1 MEITDQFVDLCK
13 GLSIRRLPS
22 SFAHLRIHYTANPLK
37 RGDWSVRNSAL
48 YGGIDSPRW
57 QREQEI
63 SYNAYTGQRLWPM
76 LSKDHDVQYDVF
88 DGNWAIYRSIDQG
101 IRHPTVCFDDQ
112 TEILTENGWVYFKKL
127 KKGIKVASINPTSK
141 AIEFQMPTKYINEKY
156 FGDMIKGSRSSK
168 CGADFCVTPN
178 HKMVLGNYKTDRW
191 DFFDADDM
199 PLSRYIPVGWNSV
212 KWKKNGKMFS
222 VPHKNVNRGDYCNK
236 LKPVKRVDFALFV
249 GFWLAEGCLVKG
261 KNTIVKLGQKSF
273 INETRV
279 ILNNL
284 GWNYSEWKRKD
295 GLIEFSIYS
304 QDLYNWLKTETQW
317 QPRKMKRIPREIFG
331 WGSECIRALLDGFS
345 LGDGRKDGSEALF
358 TTVENLADDLQEAY
372 SYLGKATSIHKN
384 KTMRFGNPNASDYL
398 YTVIA
403 QKAQRATVGKL
414 KLFRKQYGGRIYC
427 VEVPNHML
435 VVRRNKRP
443 MVCGNC
449 LWVAVNK
456 YGDRHVFR
464 EFFSVG
470 RSIAENCRMIRGID
484 RDEKIAGSI
493 IDPSTRKRNEVNL
506 TPLISIYAEN
516 GIYAECADNSFAGY
530 DRVGQMI
537 MSTLARK
544 RLRGEEVPQLDEFNL
559 NDALLKQLAEVPA
572 LTFDLR
578 FSNRTFTESSNL
590 RWQESKGDL
599 TQSRPKEKPV
609 DVNDDGP
616 DCVRYACQTVLT
628 YVEPSKK
635 DFSMAEFW
643 KLKQE
648 NIALQES
655 IIKSKV
661 RAYA

>member
-63 SYNAYTGQRLWPM
+63 SYNAYAGQRLWPM
-76 LSKDHDVQYDVF
+76 LSKDHDMQYDVF

-101 IRHPTVCFDDQ
+101 IRHPT
-112 TEILTENGWVYFKKL
+112 
-127 KKGIKVASINPTSK
+127 A
-141 AIEFQMPTKYINEKY
+141 
-156 FGDMIKGSRSSK
+156 
-168 CGADFCVTPN
+168 
-178 HKMVLGNYKTDRW
+178 
-191 DFFDADDM
+191 
-199 PLSRYIPVGWNSV
+199 
-212 KWKKNGKMFS
+212 
-222 VPHKNVNRGDYCNK
+222 
-236 LKPVKRVDFALFV
+236 
-249 GFWLAEGCLVKG
+249 
-261 KNTIVKLGQKSF
+261 
-273 INETRV
+273 
-279 ILNNL
+279 
-284 GWNYSEWKRKD
+284 
-295 GLIEFSIYS
+295 
-304 QDLYNWLKTETQW
+304 
-317 QPRKMKRIPREIFG
+317 
-331 WGSECIRALLDGFS
+331 
-345 LGDGRKDGSEALF
+345 
-358 TTVENLADDLQEAY
+358 
-372 SYLGKATSIHKN
+372 
-384 KTMRFGNPNASDYL
+384 
-398 YTVIA
+398 
-403 QKAQRATVGKL
+403 
-414 KLFRKQYGGRIYC
+414 
-427 VEVPNHML
+427 
-435 VVRRNKRP
+435 
-443 MVCGNC
+443 C